1 MLRTSICIPALAM
14 FFTACVTAEVDDV
27 TAEVDDDTD
36 DADDADADDDT
47 DDASASEPR
56 SRCVVTTPG
65 EVVAIAASDAGVAIA
80 VVEGTDGDEPLVIH
94 RAHGADCALAWD
106 DAPLAAAALLDFDD
120 DGDVYLFPA
129 ETRDADVLS
138 TLLPEFFAGLDST
151 IARVDTDDAIAEVV
165 SAGRGIWSFGVSPS
179 GDALWMTACGPTGI
193 FTLDDDELTPTMP
206 PPSTLWQQQPSV
218 LTDDE
223 TFWSIGTGTCGTAPS
238 SPACGFALVRTTA
251 TGSTEVGPTI
261 LDVGAGLEAARLAR
275 CGASVCGVLSRAIVR
290 WDDDG
295 HIERTISA
303 SDLGARTAERV
314 LQVAGNH
321 HGVYALLGDDAGTRV
336 LFVPDEPID

>member
-106 DAPLAAAALLDFDD
+106 DAPLAAAAVLDFDD

-223 TFWSIGTGTCGTAPS
+223 TF
-238 SPACGFALVRTTA
+238 
-251 TGSTEVGPTI
+251 
-261 LDVGAGLEAARLAR
+261 
-275 CGASVCGVLSRAIVR
+275 
-290 WDDDG
+290 
-295 HIERTISA
+295 
-303 SDLGARTAERV
+303 
-314 LQVAGNH
+314 
-321 HGVYALLGDDAGTRV
+321 
-336 LFVPDEPID
+336 